1 MYHSSNASK
10 LETWQAC
17 EGWQITPAGTMQ
29 WRPQKCAAQQ
39 EMMCVMSAKTLSPCL
54 CSFTHS
60 ACWPFWVCVCER
72 VSVLL
77 HAWVN
82 LPLTFS
88 RQPSGTL
95 LSPRQ
100 PSRSFRSCVSPSSML
115 VSRRCVFLNHSLEW
129 ILKFTVNSDSAEV
142 IYLTMFLMQGQQN
155 GHIIFQS
162 KRITAQP
169 VGLS

>member
-1 MYHSSNASK
+1 
-10 LETWQAC
+10 
-17 EGWQITPAGTMQ
+17 
-29 WRPQKCAAQQ
+29 
-39 EMMCVMSAKTLSPCL
+39 MCVMSAKTLSPCL
-54 CSFTHS
+54 CRPS
-60 ACWPFWVCVCER
+60 ASVHLLTVLAGLSECVCVCVCER

-162 KRITAQP
+162 KRIIAQP